1 MQRLG
6 LSDRVTVEGC
16 NAGKLHP
23 LQKTKDTSTK
33 ILAVYSTTNPACV
46 LLVILTSAKLA
57 LADIQRAC
65 SDPVPTVNREGGYRQ
80 SPGGSGWLPGS

>member
-6 LSDRVTVEGC
+6 LSDSYGGGVQRWPT
-16 NAGKLHP
+16 AP
-23 LQKTKDTSTK
+23 LPKTKDTSME

-57 LADIQRAC
+57 LADIRRAC
-65 SDPVPTVNREGGYRQ
+65 GDPVPTVNREGGYRQ